1 MFIALIH
8 VFLLKLVFNHETP
21 VFLKEQGRDRELA
34 EVLNKFYQPS
44 EIKARLGGLTGGSD
58 TNSNDEEVSGEV
70 TLKQTFFDKRIRR
83 AAWVGIGL
91 ATF

>member
-1 MFIALIH
+1 M
-8 VFLLKLVFNHETP
+8 
-21 VFLKEQGRDRELA
+21 A

-44 EIKARLGGLTGGSD
+44 EIKARLGGLSGGSD
-58 TNSNDEEVSGEV
+58 TNSNEEEVQGGEV

>member
-1 MFIALIH
+1 M
-8 VFLLKLVFNHETP
+8 
-21 VFLKEQGRDRELA
+21 KEQGKDREMA

-44 EIKARLGGLTGGSD
+44 EIKVRIGGLSGGSD
-58 TNSNDEEVSGEV
+58 TNSNEEEVQGSKV
-70 TLKQTFFDKRIRR
+70 TLKQTFFDKHIRR